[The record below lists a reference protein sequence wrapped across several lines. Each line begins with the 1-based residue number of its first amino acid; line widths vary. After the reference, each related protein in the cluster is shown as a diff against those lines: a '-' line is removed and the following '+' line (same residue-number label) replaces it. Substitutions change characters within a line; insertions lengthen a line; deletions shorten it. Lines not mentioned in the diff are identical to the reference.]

1 VGRHLGSSLRVDLD
15 TEDINLETL
24 PRFQRASLY
33 AQRWLTLAAWLGG
46 LALGMLLVALYV
58 PATIWR
64 PLLCNCGA
72 ALLLLAAG
80 LQSAWWVAYWRC
92 AALHVP
98 AIAWPPWLWQRL
110 PGDHGETEL
119 PEASQGMVDDRGAW
133 VWLCGLSLLALLA
146 IMGGWDLSLTGVALG
161 QAGYLTGGT
170 MLLVAFGLLVLERS
184 CASMTEAECPEAAG
198 IARLVRVVIVTLLLA
213 AFGLLF
219 SAESNDWP
227 ARLAVLVGL
236 LPALVALELML
247 RAVLSVF
254 SPYRARLEPRL
265 LADSVV
271 AGLVRWHPHPLR
283 TLQDDVQ
290 NRFGIDLRQVWAFA
304 FMRRAVLP
312 VLALI
317 GFVGWLLSGL
327 CEIPIDGRG
336 IYERLGKP
344 VAVLG
349 PGLHA
354 GLPWPLG
361 RVVPVEN
368 GVVHTLAIALSS
380 DRASVPE
387 VSPAEG
393 PAPASAN
400 RLWDASHV
408 SEKSQLIASGQDGK
422 QSFQVLNMDV
432 RFVYRIA
439 LTDEAALAATYHS
452 VDVPTLI
459 RSTANRV
466 LVHDFASRTLDGVL
480 GEQRAVLAREIGN
493 TVQAELTRLAS
504 GVEILA
510 TMIEA
515 IHPPA
520 GAANAYHAV
529 QAAQITV
536 KALSARERG
545 RAADQT
551 NMAQIQASMVRDQAT
566 AAARE
571 ARAGAEAAGRRFA
584 AERQAYHRAGP
595 AFLLE
600 QYFSRLGQGLANA
613 RAVILDHRLGG
624 GNAPTIDLR
633 NYAPP
638 LDSVAPSKAGQ

>member
-1 VGRHLGSSLRVDLD
+1 LRVDLD
-15 TEDINLETL
+15 TDDINLETL
-24 PRFQRASLY
+24 PRFQHASFY
-33 AQRWLTLAAWLGG
+33 AQRFLTLAIWLGG
-46 LALGMLLVALYV
+46 LVLVMLLAALYV
-58 PATIWR
+58 PDTVWR
-64 PLLCNCGA
+64 PWLGNCGA

-80 LQSAWWVAYWRC
+80 LHSAWWVAYWRC

-98 AIAWPPWLWQRL
+98 ATAWPPWLWQRL
-110 PGDHGETEL
+110 LEDHGETEP
-119 PEASQGMVDDRGAW
+119 PEESQGTVDDRGAW
-133 VWLCGLSLLALLA
+133 VWLSGLSLLALLA
-146 IMGGWDLSLTGVALG
+146 IAGGWDLSLTGVALG
-161 QAGYLTGGT
+161 QAGYLAGGT
-170 MLLVAFGLLVLERS
+170 ILLVAFGLLVLERS
-184 CASMTEAECPEAAG
+184 CASVAEAECPEAAG
-198 IARLVRVVIVTLLLA
+198 LARLARVAIVTLLLA
-213 AFGLLF
+213 AFGLFF
-219 SAESNDWP
+219 STEDRDWP
-227 ARLAVLVGL
+227 IRLAGLAGL
-236 LPALVALELML
+236 LPALVAMELML

-254 SPYRARLEPRL
+254 SPHRARLEPCL

-271 AGLVRWHPHPLR
+271 AGLVRWHPRPLQ

-290 NRFGIDLRQVWAFA
+290 THFGIDLRQVWAFA
-304 FMRRAVLP
+304 FIRRAVLP
-312 VLALI
+312 VLSLI
-317 GFVGWLLSGL
+317 VLVGWLLSSL
-327 CEIPIDGRG
+327 WEIPIDGRG

-368 GVVHTLAIALSS
+368 GVVHTLALSLSS
-380 DRASVPE
+380 DHTIAPE

-400 RLWDASHV
+400 RLWDVSHG
-408 SEKSQLIASGQDGK
+408 SEKSQLIASGQDGR
-422 QSFQVLNMDV
+422 QSFQVINMDV
-432 RFVYRIA
+432 RFIYRIA

-452 VDVPTLI
+452 VDAPTLM

-480 GEQRAVLAREIGN
+480 GEQRAALAREIGN
-493 TVQAELTRLAS
+493 TVQADLTRLAS
-504 GVEILA
+504 GIEILA
-510 TMIEA
+510 TVIEA

-520 GAANAYHAV
+520 GVANAYHAV

-536 KALSARERG
+536 KALRARERG
-545 RAADQT
+545 SAADQIT
-551 NMAQIQASMVRDQAT
+551 MAQLQASTARDQAT

-571 ARAGAEAAGRRFA
+571 TRAGAEAAGRRFT
-584 AERQAYHRAGP
+584 AEQQAYGRAGQ

-600 QYFSRLGQGLANA
+600 QYFSRLGQGLAHA

-624 GNAPTIDLR
+624 GTVPTIDLR

-638 LDSVAPSKAGQ
+638 TDSVAPSKTGQ

>member
-1 VGRHLGSSLRVDLD
+1 
-15 TEDINLETL
+15 
-24 PRFQRASLY
+24 
-33 AQRWLTLAAWLGG
+33 
-46 LALGMLLVALYV
+46 M
-58 PATIWR
+58 
-64 PLLCNCGA
+64 
-72 ALLLLAAG
+72 
-80 LQSAWWVAYWRC
+80 
-92 AALHVP
+92 
-98 AIAWPPWLWQRL
+98 
-110 PGDHGETEL
+110 EL
-119 PEASQGMVDDRGAW
+119 PEASQGTVDDRGAW
-133 VWLCGLSLLALLA
+133 VWLCGPSLLVLLA
-146 IMGGWDLSLTGVALG
+146 IMGGWDLSLTGGALG
-161 QAGYLTGGT
+161 PAGYVASGIT
-170 MLLVAFGLLVLERS
+170 LLVAFGLLVLERS
-184 CASMTEAECPEAAG
+184 CASVAAAECPEAAG
-198 IARLVRVVIVTLLLA
+198 IARLARVAIVTWLLA
-213 AFGLLF
+213 AFGLFF
-219 SAESNDWP
+219 STEGNNWP

-236 LPALVALELML
+236 LPALVAIELIL

-254 SPYRARLEPRL
+254 SPYRAHVEPGL
-265 LADSVV
+265 LADSAM
-271 AGLVRWHPHPLR
+271 AGLVRWHPHPLQ

-317 GFVGWLLSGL
+317 GLVGWLCSGL
-327 CEIPIDGRG
+327 CEIPIAGRG

-368 GVVHTLAIALSS
+368 GVVHTLALSLSS
-380 DRASVPE
+380 DRAGAPE

-422 QSFQVLNMDV
+422 QSFQVVNMDV
-432 RFVYRIA
+432 RFIYRMA

-452 VDVPTLI
+452 VDVPTLM
-459 RSTANRV
+459 RSTANWV

-480 GEQRAVLAREIGN
+480 GEQRAVLAREIGH

-504 GVEILA
+504 GVEVLA

-551 NMAQIQASMVRDQAT
+551 NMAQLQASMIRDQAV

-571 ARAGAEAAGRRFA
+571 ARASAEAAELRFA
-584 AERQAYHRAGP
+584 AEQQAYRRAGQ

-613 RAVILDHRLGG
+613 RAVILDHRLSGG
-624 GNAPTIDLR
+624 SAPTIDLR

-638 LDSVAPSKAGQ
+638 IDDLRNYAPPTDSVAPGKAGQ